1 MVCEG
6 QFSPEDGLRY
16 FQDFQKEA
24 SKVNPAQCQ
33 LYLDGS
39 KLAVSASNSAEIL
52 GSCMKMYKDFG
63 FEKVTINI
71 GSNAIL
77 KMQVK
82 TLASKVGFSKFE
94 LV

>member
-16 FQDFQKEA
+16 YQDFKEAA
-24 SKVNPAQCQ
+24 SKVNPATCR

-39 KLAVSASNSAEIL
+39 KLAVSSSDSAPVL
-52 GSCMKMYKDFG
+52 GSVLKMYKDFG
-63 FEKVTINI
+63 FEKITMTVGT
-71 GSNAIL
+71 NAIL

-82 TLASKVGFSKFE
+82 TLAAKVGFSKFE